1 MTALLENNGFFA
13 ASLPPKPDPAT
24 GRPRPPRA
32 PVDPGSGNGP
42 SETRQSHKPDPPSSQ
57 SPTLEWYK
65 ASRRRSIISGIGGF
79 VVIGLGA
86 GLLQGSEDWSS
97 AWWLWLFPLAG
108 AILIGITIRVDSCC
122 AGADWFSNG
131 KAWVSTYQLT
141 SIKITTPA
149 NYREL
154 KLVDSAGRSV
164 EIQLMTAQ
172 ENQALWDLVYNG
184 ILHSVTKGDA
194 ELNALARKALKLQP
208 PRENL
213 S

>member
-1 MTALLENNGFFA
+1 MKALLGNNSFFA
-13 ASLPPKPDPAT
+13 DSLPPKPDPET
-24 GRPRPPRA
+24 GHPRPPRA

-42 SETRQSHKPDPPSSQ
+42 SETQQKSKPEPPPHQ

-65 ASRRRSIISGIGGF
+65 ASRRRSILSGVGGF

-108 AILIGITIRVDSCC
+108 AILIGLTIRVDSCC
-122 AGADWFSNG
+122 AGSDWFSNG
-131 KAWVSTYQLT
+131 KAWVSTYELT
-141 SIKITTPA
+141 SIKVTTPA

-154 KLVDSAGRSV
+154 KLVDGAGRSI

-184 ILHSVTKGDA
+184 ILHSVTKGDP
-194 ELNALARKALKLQP
+194 EINALARKALKIQP
-208 PRENL
+208 PREEL